1 MGRLED
7 KVVIITGASSGIGAK
22 AAEIFGREGA
32 KLALGARRTELL
44 EQSAQKALNAGAA
57 DAIAVTTDL
66 REVDQCDALVDAALK
81 RYGRVDVLVND
92 AGIIELGLHP
102 VDAFTDD
109 ELERIVETNLKGTM
123 RMTRSALRAFN
134 AQGTGNIV
142 TVASIA
148 AINGCGA
155 GVYSAAKGGLVSMT
169 KHIAMRYANR
179 KPTIRANCVCPAT
192 VWTDMTRQELAAQ
205 PHYNDAAKAFSAS
218 VGKHTCMDVGICK
231 SIDVANVLLFLASD
245 ESACLNGQVMT
256 LDYGYGL

>member
-57 DAIAVTTDL
+57 DAIAVTTDI

-109 ELERIVETNLKGTM
+109 
-123 RMTRSALRAFN
+123 
-134 AQGTGNIV
+134 
-142 TVASIA
+142 
-148 AINGCGA
+148 
-155 GVYSAAKGGLVSMT
+155 
-169 KHIAMRYANR
+169 
-179 KPTIRANCVCPAT
+179 
-192 VWTDMTRQELAAQ
+192 
-205 PHYNDAAKAFSAS
+205 
-218 VGKHTCMDVGICK
+218 
-231 SIDVANVLLFLASD
+231 
-245 ESACLNGQVMT
+245 
-256 LDYGYGL
+256 

>member
-57 DAIAVTTDL
+57 DAIAVTTDI

-102 VDAFTDD
+102 V
-109 ELERIVETNLKGTM
+109 
-123 RMTRSALRAFN
+123 
-134 AQGTGNIV
+134 QP
-142 TVASIA
+142 
-148 AINGCGA
+148 
-155 GVYSAAKGGLVSMT
+155 GGQ
-169 KHIAMRYANR
+169 A
-179 KPTIRANCVCPAT
+179 
-192 VWTDMTRQELAAQ
+192 
-205 PHYNDAAKAFSAS
+205 
-218 VGKHTCMDVGICK
+218 
-231 SIDVANVLLFLASD
+231 
-245 ESACLNGQVMT
+245 
-256 LDYGYGL
+256 

>member
-57 DAIAVTTDL
+57 DAIAVTTDI

-109 ELERIVETNLKGTM
+109 ELERIVETNLKGTD
-123 RMTRSALRAFN
+123 
-134 AQGTGNIV
+134 
-142 TVASIA
+142 
-148 AINGCGA
+148 
-155 GVYSAAKGGLVSMT
+155 
-169 KHIAMRYANR
+169 R
-179 KPTIRANCVCPAT
+179 K
-192 VWTDMTRQELAAQ
+192 
-205 PHYNDAAKAFSAS
+205 S
-218 VGKHTCMDVGICK
+218 VV
-231 SIDVANVLLFLASD
+231 
-245 ESACLNGQVMT
+245 
-256 LDYGYGL
+256 